1 VDLADQTDVGLPR
14 SNLVKKSSEPASVVS
29 PGASAPVSASIPP
42 PPASILA
49 AQNPFAVA
57 NPFAVPRPFAAGN
70 PFAASDVPPP
80 ALFSAAVR
88 APAPE
93 VDLAPARESYR
104 TKADSVEISVES
116 QRAPETFREPPPPFA
131 VQASAALTPA
141 TSESGRGQYSSS
153 PSAEELLER
162 AAALGPARMT
172 WESIVLPADPILQEK
187 RSAHVTER
195 RTRLTHMVKIGLG
208 ACLGVC
214 VLALGVSALSG
225 DPSTTRATG
234 AAASESIGK
243 TVPSKAIIPVEPF
256 DGTRHA
262 KAVRRVAPAVT
273 TAAIVRTKRR

>member
-1 VDLADQTDVGLPR
+1 MTIEGARTGVDLADETDVGLPR
-14 SNLVKKSSEPASVVS
+14 SNLVKKLPEPAGVVS
-29 PGASAPVSASIPP
+29 AGASASASIPP

-57 NPFAVPRPFAAGN
+57 SPFAAGN
-70 PFAASDVPPP
+70 PFAA
-80 ALFSAAVR
+80 A
-88 APAPE
+88 E
-93 VDLAPARESYR
+93 VDLAPMRESYR

-116 QRAPETFREPPPPFA
+116 QRAPETFREPPPFA
-131 VQASAALTPA
+131 TQPIAASSEAA
-141 TSESGRGQYSSS
+141 RGHYASS
-153 PSAEELLER
+153 PSADELLER

-172 WESIVLPADPILQEK
+172 WESIVLPDDPILHEK

-195 RTRLTHMVKIGLG
+195 RARLTRMVKMGLG

-225 DPSTTRATG
+225 DSSG
-234 AAASESIGK
+234 ARDAGDGRGAASESLGK
-243 TVPSKAIIPVEPF
+243 TVPSKGIIPVEPF

-273 TAAIVRTKRR
+273 TAAIVRSKRR